1 MADHYVDIVDK
12 KDNVI
17 GKELKSKKKDLG
29 FISRVVAI
37 MIRDSNGKFLVCKR
51 GSHKKIDAEK
61 YDLAAFGNV
70 ISGEDYQSAAE
81 RELKEELNISCK
93 LDMLDRFY
101 QENIHDGIKFRI
113 FCGVFLGEC
122 DKEPNLNHELVSSRK
137 MTFEEI
143 EKEMKETPDNFCQ
156 GFMNDFNQV
165 KQKLKG
171 LK

>member
-81 RELKEELNISCK
+81 RELKEELNI
-93 LDMLDRFY
+93 
-101 QENIHDGIKFRI
+101 
-113 FCGVFLGEC
+113 
-122 DKEPNLNHELVSSRK
+122 
-137 MTFEEI
+137 
-143 EKEMKETPDNFCQ
+143 
-156 GFMNDFNQV
+156 
-165 KQKLKG
+165 
-171 LK
+171 